1 MTDRELYRIAKDMT
15 EMSYAPFSKFCVG
28 AALECKDGTIFT
40 GCNVEN
46 SSFGGT
52 ICAERTAMCKAIS
65 EGHRDFKKIMITSS
79 GGESWPCGI
88 CRQFMKE
95 FCDDDFIIM
104 TADDED
110 HIRSYTMAQILP
122 EGFRLGED
130 LVQIRP

>member
-1 MTDRELYRIAKDMT
+1 MTDKELYRIAKDMMK
-15 EMSYAPFSKFCVG
+15 MSYAPFSKFCVG
-28 AALECKDGTIFT
+28 AALECKDGTIYT

-46 SSFGGT
+46 SSLGGT

-65 EGHRDFKKIMITSS
+65 EGHRDFAKIMITSS
-79 GGESWPCGI
+79 GGEAWPCGI

-110 HIRSYTMAQILP
+110 HIRCYTMAQILP
-122 EGFRLGED
+122 EGFRLSED
-130 LVQIRP
+130 LEQIRP